1 MSGSGSANPTASG
14 RDIIVIGFSAGG
26 VDPLVRLM
34 AEFPADLA
42 AAVFIVHHFPA
53 KSVSALPSIVRRAGR
68 LPASH
73 PEHGEQVV
81 PGRIYIAPPD
91 RHMLLGEGRIHL
103 TNGPREHGHRPAID
117 PLFRTAA
124 RTYGGRVVGV
134 LLSGTLDDGTE
145 GLLAIK
151 RHGGL
156 TVVQDP
162 AEALYPGMPNS
173 AIEEVGVDH
182 VEPVGRIGS
191 LLVRLTT
198 EPVALSDQTDPLA
211 ALDPPDSAAAGSRS
225 LAQEKPPGTPSGL
238 TCPECGGVLREAD
251 EGGFFHYRCH
261 VGHAYS
267 EDTMLVAQAQG
278 LEAALWAAVRALEE
292 KAELA
297 RHLARRSRRRGM
309 HRSAERFEQ
318 SVEDTERGA
327 TELRKLLLRGVAEPP
342 IAPEEAELVRQSDQ
356 AGSLSGARG
365 R

>member
-1 MSGSGSANPTASG
+1 MSGSGSASLTASG

-26 VDPLVRLM
+26 VDPLLRLM
-34 AEFPADLA
+34 TEFPADLA

-53 KSVSALPSIVRRAGR
+53 KSVSALPSIVGRAGR

-73 PEHGEQVV
+73 PQDGEEVV

-91 RHMLLGEGRIHL
+91 RHMLLDGGRIQL
-103 TNGPREHGHRPAID
+103 ASGPREHGHRPAID

-124 RTYGGRVVGV
+124 RSYGPRVVGV
-134 LLSGTLDDGTE
+134 VLSGTLDDGTD

-151 RHGGL
+151 RHRGV

-162 AEALYPGMPNS
+162 AEALYPGMPSN

-191 LLVRLTT
+191 LLVRLTA
-198 EPVALSDQTDPLA
+198 EAVADRTTPPAS
-211 ALDPPDSAAAGSRS
+211 LDPPDPAAAGTRS
-225 LAQEKPPGTPSGL
+225 LAKHRPPGTPSGL
-238 TCPECGGVLREAD
+238 TCPECGGVLWEED
-251 EGGFFHYRCH
+251 GGGFFHYRCH

-267 EDTMLVAQAQG
+267 EETMLMAQAQG
-278 LEAALWAAVRALEE
+278 LEAALWTAVRTLEE

-309 HRSAERFEQ
+309 HRSAERFER
-318 SVEDTERGA
+318 SVDDVERGS
-327 TELRKLLLRGVAEPP
+327 TELRKLLLRGVASPP
-342 IAPEEAELVRQSDQ
+342 ISPEETDIAEQASD
-356 AGSLSGARG
+356 LARA
-365 R
+365 RMP

>member
-1 MSGSGSANPTASG
+1 MSGSASASPTASG

-26 VDPLVRLM
+26 VDPLLRLM
-34 AEFPADLA
+34 TEFPADLA

-81 PGRIYIAPPD
+81 PGRIYIAPPN
-91 RHMLLGEGRIHL
+91 RHMLLAEGRIHL
-103 TNGPREHGHRPAID
+103 ASGPREHGHRPAID

-124 RTYGGRVVGV
+124 RTYGARVVGV

-145 GLLAIK
+145 GLLVIK
-151 RHGGL
+151 RHHGV

-173 AIEEVGVDH
+173 AIAEVGVDH
-182 VEPVGRIGS
+182 VEPVARIGS

-198 EPVALSDQTDPLA
+198 EAVALADQASPLA
-211 ALDPPDSAAAGSRS
+211 ALDPPDPAAAGTRS
-225 LAQEKPPGTPSGL
+225 LVHGTPPGVPSGL
-238 TCPECGGVLREAD
+238 TCPECGGVLWEAD
-251 EGGFFHYRCH
+251 QGGLFHYRCH

-267 EDTMLVAQAQG
+267 EETMLMAQAQG
-278 LEAALWAAVRALEE
+278 LEAALWTAVRALEE

-297 RHLARRSRRRGM
+297 RHLARRSRRRGL

-318 SVEDTERGA
+318 SVEDAERGS
-327 TELRKLLLRGVAEPP
+327 TELRKLLLRGVAGPP
-342 IAPEEAELVRQSDQ
+342 IAPEEAEIAEQES
-356 AGSLSGARG
+356 SLFGARVP
-365 R
+365 

>member
-1 MSGSGSANPTASG
+1 MSGSGSASPTASG

-26 VDPLVRLM
+26 VDPLVRLV

-53 KSVSALPSIVRRAGR
+53 KSISALPHIVRRAGS
-68 LPASH
+68 LPADH
-73 PEHGEQVV
+73 PEHGERVI
-81 PGRIYIAPPD
+81 PGRIYIAPPN

-124 RTYGGRVVGV
+124 RVYGARAVGV

-151 RHGGL
+151 RHHGV

-162 AEALYPGMPNS
+162 AEALYPGMPTS
-173 AIEEVGVDH
+173 AILEVGVDH
-182 VEPVGRIGS
+182 VEPVERIGS
-191 LLVRLTT
+191 LLVQLASQPVSHSAQDSLTR
-198 EPVALSDQTDPLA
+198 
-211 ALDPPDSAAAGSRS
+211 LDPHDPAAVGTRALG
-225 LAQEKPPGTPSGL
+225 QEKPSGTASGL
-238 TCPECGGVLREAD
+238 TCPECGGALWEAD
-251 EGGFFHYRCH
+251 QGGFFHYRCH

-267 EDTMLVAQAQG
+267 EESMLVSQAQR
-278 LEAALWAAVRALEE
+278 LEAALWSAVRSLEE

-297 RHLARRSRRRGM
+297 RHLAGRSRRRGLR
-309 HRSAERFEQ
+309 RSAERFEQ
-318 SVEDTERGA
+318 SVEDAERGSA
-327 TELRKLLLRGVAEPP
+327 ELRRLLLRGVAGPP
-342 IAPEEAELVRQSDQ
+342 IAPDEAEIVGQSDQ
-356 AGSLSGARG
+356 ESSASGARG

>member
-1 MSGSGSANPTASG
+1 MSGSGSASPTASG

-34 AEFPADLA
+34 TEFPADLA

-68 LPASH
+68 FPASH
-73 PEHGEQVV
+73 PEHGEPVV

-91 RHMLLGEGRIHL
+91 RHMLLDGGRIHL
-103 TNGPREHGHRPAID
+103 ASGPREHGHRPAID

-124 RTYGGRVVGV
+124 RTYGARVVGV
-134 LLSGTLDDGTE
+134 LLSGTLDDGTD

-151 RHGGL
+151 RHRGV

-191 LLVRLTT
+191 LLVRLTA
-198 EPVALSDQTDPLA
+198 EAIADRSSPPA
-211 ALDPPDSAAAGSRS
+211 ALDPPDPAAAGTRS
-225 LAQEKPPGTPSGL
+225 LAKHKPPGLASGL
-238 TCPECGGVLREAD
+238 TCPECGGVLWEAD

-267 EDTMLVAQAQG
+267 EETMLTAQAQG
-278 LEAALWAAVRALEE
+278 LEAALWTAVRTLEE

-318 SVEDTERGA
+318 SVEDAERGS
-327 TELRKLLLRGVAEPP
+327 TELRKLLLRGVAGPP
-342 IAPEEAELVRQSDQ
+342 IAPEEADIAEQES
-356 AGSLSGARG
+356 GLSRARMP
-365 R
+365 

>member
-1 MSGSGSANPTASG
+1 MSGSGSASPTASG

-26 VDPLVRLM
+26 VDPLVRLVE
-34 AEFPADLA
+34 EFPANLG

-53 KSVSALPSIVRRAGR
+53 KSVSALPSIVQRAGR

-73 PEHGEQVV
+73 PEHGEAVV

-91 RHMLLGEGRIHL
+91 RHMLLGQGRIHL

-124 RTYGGRVVGV
+124 RTYGARVVGV
-134 LLSGTLDDGTE
+134 VLSGTLDDGTE

-151 RHGGL
+151 RHHGV

-162 AEALYPGMPNS
+162 AEALYPEMPNS

-182 VEPVGRIGS
+182 VEQVGRIAS
-191 LLVRLTT
+191 LLLRLTS
-198 EPVALSDQTDPLA
+198 EPVPRLVQAKP
-211 ALDPPDSAAAGSRS
+211 LDPPDPAAAGTRS
-225 LAQEKPPGTPSGL
+225 LANEKPSGTPSGL
-238 TCPECGGVLREAD
+238 TCPECGGALWEAD
-251 EGGFFHYRCH
+251 DGGFFHYRCH

-267 EDTMLVAQAQG
+267 EESMLIAQAQG
-278 LEAALWAAVRALEE
+278 LEAALWTAVRALEE

-297 RHLARRSRRRGM
+297 RHLTHRSRHRGLR
-309 HRSAERFEQ
+309 RSAERFEQ
-318 SVEDTERGA
+318 SVEDAERGS
-327 TELRKLLLRGVAEPP
+327 TELRKLLLRGVAGPP
-342 IAPEEAELVRQSDQ
+342 IAPEEAEIVDQ
-356 AGSLSGARG
+356 PDQESSASGARG